1 MPQKQGKERSGDIQ
15 EIVSRNNLQTGEYL
29 DVECRERKE
38 VSLTATQVPGG
49 GNKWWHHPTL
59 HSFFFSSTDLFSF
72 LDLGLPLLYFSLPLL
87 FSIKIRICH
96 WLVDNKRNIEE
107 IPVLLLL
114 LCLPLMA
121 KGLPPRI
128 Q

>member
-59 HSFFFSSTDLFSF
+59 HFFFFFFYRSFLFS
-72 LDLGLPLLYFSLPLL
+72 
-87 FSIKIRICH
+87 
-96 WLVDNKRNIEE
+96 
-107 IPVLLLL
+107 
-114 LCLPLMA
+114 
-121 KGLPPRI
+121 
-128 Q
+128 

>member
-49 GNKWWHHPTL
+49 GNKWWHP
-59 HSFFFSSTDLFSF
+59 
-72 LDLGLPLLYFSLPLL
+72 
-87 FSIKIRICH
+87 
-96 WLVDNKRNIEE
+96 
-107 IPVLLLL
+107 
-114 LCLPLMA
+114 
-121 KGLPPRI
+121 
-128 Q
+128 